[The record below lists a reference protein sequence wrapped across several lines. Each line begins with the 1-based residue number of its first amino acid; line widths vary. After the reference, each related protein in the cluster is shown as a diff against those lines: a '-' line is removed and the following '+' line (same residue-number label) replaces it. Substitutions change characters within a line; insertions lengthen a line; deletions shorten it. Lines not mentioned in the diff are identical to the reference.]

1 MARGRFSL
9 VRPAEAS
16 RLRVGP
22 GGLDVDQERATA
34 TGHLATVPAQSRMSI
49 QGEVQATG
57 PQHET
62 IDWVD
67 HGSNFIL
74 IAEGKPP
81 SRIALARERMLVCRL
96 YVGLLQT
103 ITDDYG
109 AEFAA
114 DSDSLAYRTIGIY
127 VFLRTVMCSPARA
140 SQIAHALRL
149 PRAAVLRNLH
159 ELVKK
164 GFVER
169 VGNAYRVTD
178 KVNIPDLQ
186 NKLRRRIN
194 MITETAKKLS
204 RAGSDV

>member
-1 MARGRFSL
+1 MSL
-9 VRPAEAS
+9 PE
-16 RLRVGP
+16 
-22 GGLDVDQERATA
+22 
-34 TGHLATVPAQSRMSI
+34 
-49 QGEVQATG
+49 EVQASG
-57 PQHET
+57 SQHGA

-67 HGSNFIL
+67 HGLDFIL

-81 SRIALARERMLVCRL
+81 PRIALARERMLVCRL

-109 AEFAA
+109 ADFAA
-114 DSDSLAYRTIGIY
+114 HNDNVTYRTIGIY
-127 VFLRTVMCSPARA
+127 VFLRTAMCSPARA

-149 PRAAVLRNLH
+149 PRVTVLRRLQD
-159 ELVKK
+159 LVKD

-186 NKLRRRIN
+186 DKLRRRVH
-194 MITETAKKLS
+194 MITETAQKLS
-204 RAGSDV
+204 RAEADV

>member
-1 MARGRFSL
+1 
-9 VRPAEAS
+9 
-16 RLRVGP
+16 
-22 GGLDVDQERATA
+22 
-34 TGHLATVPAQSRMSI
+34 MSI
-49 QGEVQATG
+49 QNEVRGSG
-57 PQHET
+57 PQHEA

-67 HGSNFIL
+67 HGSNFVL

-81 SRIALARERMLVCRL
+81 SRIALGRERMLICRL
-96 YVGLLQT
+96 YIGLLQT

-109 AEFAA
+109 ADFAA
-114 DSDSLAYRTIGIY
+114 YSDSLAYRTIGIY

-149 PRAAVLRNLH
+149 PRAMVLRRLQ
-159 ELVKK
+159 ELVKH

-186 NKLRRRIN
+186 NKLRRRID
-194 MITETAKKLS
+194 MITETAKRLS
-204 RAGSDV
+204 KAEADI

>member
-1 MARGRFSL
+1 
-9 VRPAEAS
+9 
-16 RLRVGP
+16 
-22 GGLDVDQERATA
+22 
-34 TGHLATVPAQSRMSI
+34 MSI
-49 QGEVQATG
+49 PNEVQASA
-57 PQHET
+57 PQYNT

-67 HGSNFIL
+67 HGSEFIL

-81 SRIALARERMLVCRL
+81 SRIALARERMLICRL

-109 AEFAA
+109 ADFAA
-114 DSDSLAYRTIGIY
+114 HSDSMAYRTIGIY

-149 PRAAVLRNLH
+149 PRAAVLRRLQD
-159 ELVKK
+159 LVKD

-186 NKLRRRIN
+186 NKLWRRIH
-194 MITETAKKLS
+194 MITETAQKLS
-204 RAGSDV
+204 TAEADV

>member
-1 MARGRFSL
+1 
-9 VRPAEAS
+9 
-16 RLRVGP
+16 
-22 GGLDVDQERATA
+22 
-34 TGHLATVPAQSRMSI
+34 MSI
-49 QGEVQATG
+49 PNEVQASG
-57 PQHET
+57 PQHGT

-67 HGSNFIL
+67 HGSDFIL

-81 SRIALARERMLVCRL
+81 SRIALARERMLICRL

-109 AEFAA
+109 ADFAA
-114 DSDSLAYRTIGIY
+114 HSDSLAYRTIGIY

-149 PRAAVLRNLH
+149 PRAAVLRRLQD
-159 ELVKK
+159 LVKD

-186 NKLRRRIN
+186 NKLRRRIH
-194 MITETAKKLS
+194 MITETAQKLS
-204 RAGSDV
+204 RAPASP

>member
-1 MARGRFSL
+1 
-9 VRPAEAS
+9 
-16 RLRVGP
+16 
-22 GGLDVDQERATA
+22 
-34 TGHLATVPAQSRMSI
+34 MSI
-49 QGEVQATG
+49 QGEDRASG
-57 PQHET
+57 PQHDM

-67 HGSNFIL
+67 HGSDFTL

-81 SRIALARERMLVCRL
+81 SRIALARERMLICRL

-114 DSDSLAYRTIGIY
+114 NNDSLAYRTIGIY

-149 PRAAVLRNLH
+149 PRTAVLRRLQD
-159 ELVKK
+159 LVKE

-169 VGNAYRVTD
+169 VGN
-178 KVNIPDLQ
+178 
-186 NKLRRRIN
+186 
-194 MITETAKKLS
+194 
-204 RAGSDV
+204 

>member
-1 MARGRFSL
+1 
-9 VRPAEAS
+9 
-16 RLRVGP
+16 
-22 GGLDVDQERATA
+22 
-34 TGHLATVPAQSRMSI
+34 MSI
-49 QGEVQATG
+49 PNEVQASA
-57 PQHET
+57 PQYNT

-67 HGSNFIL
+67 HGSDFIL

-81 SRIALARERMLVCRL
+81 SRIALARERMLICRL

-109 AEFAA
+109 ADFAA
-114 DSDSLAYRTIGIY
+114 HSDSLAYRTIGIY

-149 PRAAVLRNLH
+149 PRAAVLRRLQD
-159 ELVKK
+159 LVKD

-186 NKLRRRIN
+186 NKLWRRIH
-194 MITETAKKLS
+194 MITETAQKLS
-204 RAGSDV
+204 TADV

>member
-1 MARGRFSL
+1 
-9 VRPAEAS
+9 
-16 RLRVGP
+16 
-22 GGLDVDQERATA
+22 
-34 TGHLATVPAQSRMSI
+34 MSKP
-49 QGEVQATG
+49 GEVQASG
-57 PQHET
+57 PHHDT

-67 HGSNFIL
+67 HGTDFIL

-81 SRIALARERMLVCRL
+81 SRIALARERMLICRL

-109 AEFAA
+109 ADFAA
-114 DSDSLAYRTIGIY
+114 YSDSSAYRTIGIY

-149 PRAAVLRNLH
+149 PRAAVLRRLQD
-159 ELVKK
+159 LVKD

-186 NKLRRRIN
+186 DKLRRRIH
-194 MITETAKKLS
+194 MITETAQKLS
-204 RAGSDV
+204 RAEANV